1 MIRLIRFVYFCSLI
15 CGLISTASI
24 LQFIDIYQPLFI
36 IFSLVKR
43 PNVSINQFIQLILF
57 NTKWRHDVQ
66 TIWTMIFIFRL
77 LYIEIKTIDI
87 DECNIRFLPRRT
99 TYESNFTRCTPMSHL
114 FYKSNTFS
122 FLNHM
127 LH

>member
-1 MIRLIRFVYFCSLI
+1 MVPLIRFVYFCSLI

-43 PNVSINQFIQLILF
+43 LNVSINQFIQLILF

-77 LYIEIKTIDI
+77 LYIEIKTIGI
-87 DECNIRFLPRRT
+87 DDCNIRFLPRRT
-99 TYESNFTRCTPMSHL
+99 TYESNITRCTPMSHL

-122 FLNHM
+122 F
-127 LH
+127 